1 MKPDTVSIP
10 AVMHILAL
18 SALCL
23 SCGPREQ
30 PPVPAPTPAPSVS
43 SPADTEVAYSGTTL
57 LATATTDSIP
67 QESSSDEKLYAP
79 SKPTPSHTK
88 RPISL
93 PRLVDLGAGK
103 CIPCKMMVP
112 ILDELKRDYSDQ
124 FAVEVIDVWED
135 PAPGR
140 TYRIRVIPTQIFFDA
155 EGKELWRHEGFLG
168 KEDIL
173 NKWAELG
180 VPIEPPKG

>member
-1 MKPDTVSIP
+1 MRHGVRSILTP
-10 AVMHILAL
+10 IPMLVIIVL
-18 SALCL
+18 SL
-23 SCGPREQ
+23 SCGPRKQSGNPGTVGTAQGNQVPTQTEM
-30 PPVPAPTPAPSVS
+30 PPLESPEPPDSTLPQTPNSSV
-43 SPADTEVAYSGTTL
+43 
-57 LATATTDSIP
+57 
-67 QESSSDEKLYAP
+67 Q
-79 SKPTPSHTK
+79 K
-88 RPISL
+88 RPASL

-124 FAVEVIDVWED
+124 FTVDVIDVWKD

-140 TYRIRVIPTQIFFDA
+140 TYSIRVIPTQIFFDP
-155 EGKELWRHEGFLG
+155 EGEELWRHEGFMG

-180 VPIEPPKG
+180 VPIEPPRG